1 MLANIVALASIW
13 KIMKEE
19 NRELKSISGK
29 DIGSDKQGNLVKES
43 KSEEQ

>member
-13 KIMKEE
+13 KIMKQE

-29 DIGSDKQGNLVKES
+29 DIGSEKQDNLQKEY
-43 KSEEQ
+43 KSE